1 MWTTA
6 KEDRREG
13 GEGRGRWMANTAQAN
28 KYRKNFLITFF
39 GLICCEN
46 NFAGAV
52 WTARYRSVV
61 QRPLVGYSLHN
72 SPLPHPS
79 IPLVAPPTALP
90 HVTDI
95 KFFAFTSATSPSP
108 ISSAKLKCSRQEEA
122 EEKER
127 EYMKERE
134 REIEREGDNW
144 TGLELAVLLI
154 TYATFSASSVP
165 NLRAIAQYP
174 RLSLQQLQL
183 YFCDY
188 YIYI

>member
-1 MWTTA
+1 MGMGRADKQIIQQHTL
-6 KEDRREG
+6 KKRQRRCEQQRRMAG
-13 GEGRGRWMANTAQAN
+13 EKGEGRGMANTAQAN

-72 SPLPHPS
+72 SPRPPS
-79 IPLVAPPTALP
+79 ILPSLLSHHLQRLP

-122 EEKER
+122 QE
-127 EYMKERE
+127 KERE
-134 REIEREGDNW
+134 RESKKEREIEGETEGERETIQQDSNW
-144 TGLELAVLLI
+144 
-154 TYATFSASSVP
+154 P
-165 NLRAIAQYP
+165 
-174 RLSLQQLQL
+174 
-183 YFCDY
+183 Y
-188 YIYI
+188 Y